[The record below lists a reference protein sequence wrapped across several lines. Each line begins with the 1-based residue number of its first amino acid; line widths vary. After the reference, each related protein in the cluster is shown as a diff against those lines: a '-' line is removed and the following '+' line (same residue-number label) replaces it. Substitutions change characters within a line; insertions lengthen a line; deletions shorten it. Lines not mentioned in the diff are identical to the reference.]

1 MVATVRRVR
10 FIGAALAGLLVLSA
24 CGGGSDGDDS
34 ENEAATPAQPE
45 QGATQTVADLP
56 PDSSLV
62 AQALP
67 EVTEV
72 AVYQNEGDA
81 EPFETLSNPNNNG
94 VPLVFLVDGLD
105 TTRDR
110 LPVHLPLPPNGTKG
124 WVDAEDV
131 SLSHHS
137 FRIKVEK
144 AAHRFSLM
152 EAGEPIFE
160 AEIAV
165 GRAGRGTPEGTYYT
179 KELLQ
184 PQEPNGAYG
193 TFAYGLSGFTNNPV
207 VAEEFGDG
215 GVIGIHGTNR
225 PELLGTD
232 VSSGCIRM
240 ANENIDHLAET
251 VQLPLGVPV
260 EIVA

>member
-1 MVATVRRVR
+1 VRRVR
-10 FIGAALAGLLVLSA
+10 FIGAAVAGLLVLSA
-24 CGGGSDGDDS
+24 CGGGSGDD
-34 ENEAATPAQPE
+34 ENEAAPEQPE
-45 QGATQTVADLP
+45 QPPAAQTVADLP

-67 EVTEV
+67 DVSEVP
-72 AVYQNEGDA
+72 VYQNEGDP

-110 LPVHLPLPPNGTKG
+110 LPVHLPIPPNGTKG
-124 WVDAEDV
+124 WIDADDV
-131 SLSHHS
+131 SLAHHS

-144 AAHRFSLM
+144 AAHRLTLTG
-152 EAGEPIFE
+152 AGEPVLQ

-165 GRAGRGTPEGTYYT
+165 GRAGRDTPEGTYYT
-179 KELLQ
+179 KELLE
-184 PQEPNGAYG
+184 PLEPNGVYG

-215 GVIGIHGTNR
+215 GVIGIHGTNQ

-240 ANENIDHLAET
+240 SNEDIDKL
-251 VQLPLGVPV
+251 VNSFQLPLGVPV
-260 EIVA
+260 EVKA